1 MSFSNI
7 LSKIDRRTF
16 LRIISFTG
24 ATGLIYPD
32 HLFSHLVNS
41 QNSRVVIVTD
51 DSVTNGLTINE
62 SAVQAML
69 DASIKALTQ
78 INDLGEAWKSIFPD
92 IDLNKTIVIKVNCI
106 NSSMSTHPAV
116 TYAVAN
122 SLQNIILDSVSFPA
136 NNVIIYDRT
145 NGELSSAGYTINTG
159 NTGIRCFGTNQ
170 SGVGYGSQSYSVNG
184 ISQRISTICETMANY
199 LINISVL
206 KNHGTSGVTLCMK
219 NHYGTCRSPGSLHG
233 NYGDP
238 YIPALNALPV
248 ISGKHVLHICDAIF
262 GIISGGPSG
271 SPQISPNKIIMSQD
285 IVAAD
290 YWGREILSQNGCST
304 INRATHVDTAAN
316 SPYNLGTNKTSEME
330 VINIENP
337 STSIGDQNDPLK
349 VPDQFMLQQNFPNP
363 FNSSTQIKFYLTQY
377 AHIRVEIF
385 DSHGHS
391 IKTLLNKEIPNGW
404 HQIQWQ
410 GFNSTGTPVAS
421 GIYICRLSAGSHHK
435 SIIMQLMK

>member
-1 MSFSNI
+1 MSFSSI

-24 ATGLIYPD
+24 ATGLIYPGR
-32 HLFSHLVNS
+32 LFSHLVDS
-41 QNSRVVIVTD
+41 QNSRVILTTD

-62 SAVQAML
+62 SAVQVML

-92 IDLNKTIVIKVNCI
+92 IALNSIIALKVNCI

-122 SLQNIILDSVSFPA
+122 SLQSMMFDSIPFPA
-136 NNVIIYDRT
+136 NNVIIFDRT
-145 NGELSSAGYTINTG
+145 NGELSRAGYTLNTS

-170 SGVGYGSQSYSVNG
+170 SGVGYASQSYSVNG
-184 ISQRISTICETMANY
+184 SSQRISNICESIADY
-199 LINISVL
+199 LINISIL

-219 NHYGTCRSPGSLHG
+219 NHYGTCSSPGSLHG
-233 NYGDP
+233 GYGDP

-248 ISGKHVLHICDAIF
+248 VSNKQVLHICDAIF

-271 SPQISPNKIIMSQD
+271 SPQISPNKIIMSRD
-285 IVAAD
+285 IVAVD

-304 INRATHVDTAAN
+304 IYRARHVDTAAN
-316 SPYNLGTNKTSEME
+316 SPYNLGTNNTDEME

-337 STSIGDQNDPLK
+337 TTSIGGQNDLLK

-363 FNSSTQIKFYLTQY
+363 FNSSTQIKFYLTKS
-377 AHIRVEIF
+377 AHTRVEIF
-385 DSHGHS
+385 DSHGHP
-391 IKTLLNKEIPNGW
+391 IKTLFNKEIPKGW
-404 HQIQWQ
+404 HQIEWSRPA
-410 GFNSTGTPVAS
+410 GIAS
-421 GIYICRLSAGSHHK
+421 GIYICRLSVGSHHK